1 MGNYTVN
8 IIQIDNGYVIKNY
21 TTGKIIIC
29 YIVLILYG
37 GLFLFP
43 IIDAIM
49 NIIINKDFSFV
60 FWAIFYFTVFYLPL
74 LLAANDIKR
83 IIININEQKIIFKY
97 GLIPFIKKRNIDI
110 KSLKE
115 ISINHTTEH
124 SNMIGRSIKKVDK
137 TYNIDLIDN
146 NLYSYRIYRSEV
158 YNDDLLNL
166 SKKTSE
172 ILNVK
177 INDQNNIEGY
187 KNIFVKNII

>member
-1 MGNYTVN
+1 MRNYTVN

-21 TTGKIIIC
+21 TTGKIIIL
-29 YIVLILYG
+29 YIGLILYG
-37 GLFLFP
+37 SLFLFP

-49 NIIINKDFSFV
+49 HIIINKDFSFV
-60 FWAIFYFTVFYLPL
+60 FSAIIYFTVLYLPF
-74 LLAANDIKR
+74 LLAVNDIKR
-83 IIININEQKIIFKY
+83 IIININEQKIIFNY
-97 GLIPFIKKRNIDI
+97 GLIPFIRKRNIDI

-115 ISINHTTEH
+115 ISINHTAEH

-137 TYNIDLIDN
+137 TYNVDLIDN

-187 KNIFVKNII
+187 KNIFIKNII

>member
-21 TTGKIIIC
+21 TTGKIIIL
-29 YIVLILYG
+29 YIGLILYG

-49 NIIINKDFSFV
+49 HIIINKDFSFV
-60 FWAIFYFTVFYLPL
+60 FSAIIYFTVLYLPF
-74 LLAANDIKR
+74 LLAVNDIKR
-83 IIININEQKIIFKY
+83 IIININEQKIIFNY
-97 GLIPFIKKRNIDI
+97 GLIPFIRKRNIDI

-115 ISINHTTEH
+115 ISINHTAEH

-137 TYNIDLIDN
+137 TYNVDLIDN

-187 KNIFVKNII
+187 KNIFIKNII